1 MIVKTKYLPDSDLV
15 RLQSICAISQD
26 IAYICNK
33 VIRPAEPDERKKI
46 KERIRDIMVLTVLTN
61 KHNRFLQLFCTS

>member
-1 MIVKTKYLPDSDLV
+1 MRIKTKYLPDSDLV

-46 KERIRDIMVLTVLTN
+46 K
-61 KHNRFLQLFCTS
+61 